1 MILHN
6 RRKRGEWLAEQQAK
20 SAREL
25 EESRKAAATGV
36 ATDQQIL
43 LLNRERAAR
52 EAEDA
57 KKAEK
62 GIFARAK
69 ESVFGGPSEEE
80 QKGGKIGAA
89 ARAAQEQAREMV
101 PTSIGTP
108 SVVKTIEQKVEETR
122 RSGEAVE
129 TALHPTGGPLDR
141 KAEAIVQNVK
151 AGPSSWTSWMT
162 GR

>member
-1 MILHN
+1 MHN
-6 RRKRGEWLAEQQAK
+6 RRKRGEWLAEQQAN
-20 SAREL
+20 SARDL
-25 EESRKAAATGV
+25 EEARRAAATGV
-36 ATDQQIL
+36 VTQEQIL
-43 LLNRERAAR
+43 LLNRERAAK

-57 KKAEK
+57 KKAQK

-69 ESVFGGPSEEE
+69 ESIIGSSSGEE

-101 PTSIGTP
+101 PTSIGSP
-108 SVVKTIEQKVEETR
+108 GAVKTVEQKVAETR

-129 TALHPTGGPLDR
+129 TVLHPTGGPLDR
-141 KAEAIVQNVK
+141 QAESTLQALK
-151 AGPSSWTSWMT
+151 SGPKSWTNWLT